1 MGFAVASNARF
12 PVKRLLGDPDYV
24 GSDVAVE
31 HERRLA
37 PLREVLP
44 ARGTVGYLTDLP
56 PGRVVRSSF
65 LGGNKVPT
73 PPGERRAWRELFL
86 TQYALVPVIVDPVS
100 VSAPAAHELVVV
112 NVHEGE
118 DLAEPDTRGLVL
130 VRDFGGG
137 IRLYRAAA
145 PSGPLFFV
153 GNEVPPPRGEK

>member
-1 MGFAVASNARF
+1 MRTPIPHGTGHRKRAAVCLVIGFAVASNARF

-37 PLREVLP
+37 PLREALP
-44 ARGTVGYLTDLP
+44 GRGTVGYLTDLP
-56 PGRVVRSSF
+56 R
-65 LGGNKVPT
+65 LK
-73 PPGERRAWRELFL
+73 RRAWRELFL
-86 TQYALVPVIVDPVS
+86 TQYALAPVIVEPVS
-100 VSAPAAHELVVV
+100 ASRPTEHQLVVV

-145 PSGPLFFV
+145 PSGPLD
-153 GNEVPPPRGEK
+153 VPTLRGEK